1 MSTTRIQSLPPS
13 LLQLSDLLALLL
25 GDCFFLEELPRV
37 GVLNRLQI
45 IDLSA
50 TRTKEQP
57 KDMKNLINL
66 RQLNLSSTGLTKIQV
81 EGEVEEGQATFE
93 EIGCLKRQTASTAP
107 VVPNLK
113 KLELEDLPMLRTVI
127 SRPKELCP
135 PLEHIEIIKCYLLR
149 KLPLT
154 VQNANIIKEIRG
166 ESHWWSELK
175 WDNHKT
181 KSSLRPY
188 FESVHPEIQ
197 VPKCPDNT
205 PVETHEDMRYTKILI
220 CKFTELEDKVC
231 LNLFEETETPE
242 LEGEVVLDELVG
254 LDEV

>member
-1 MSTTRIQSLPPS
+1 MHSFLWGFCSFCSLTPKGLEAIEVRSCYRLES
-13 LLQLSDLLALLL
+13 LFNYVS
-25 GDCFFLEELPRV
+25 
-37 GVLNRLQI
+37 
-45 IDLSA
+45 
-50 TRTKEQP
+50 
-57 KDMKNLINL
+57 
-66 RQLNLSSTGLTKIQV
+66 
-81 EGEVEEGQATFE
+81 
-93 EIGCLKRQTASTAP
+93 RQTASTAP

-205 PVETHEDMRYTKILI
+205 PVET
-220 CKFTELEDKVC
+220 
-231 LNLFEETETPE
+231 
-242 LEGEVVLDELVG
+242 
-254 LDEV
+254 